1 MQLKWNYTFS
11 QTCVATD
18 LKPADSTKH
27 RLKVFEKMTAA
38 VQLPSLSDVAQ
49 RQFACHWHCIS
60 HYKQCIGILKY
71 MRECMEVMRNHSAMY
86 LK

>member
-38 VQLPSLSDVAQ
+38 VQLPSLSDVA
-49 RQFACHWHCIS
+49 
-60 HYKQCIGILKY
+60 
-71 MRECMEVMRNHSAMY
+71 
-86 LK
+86 